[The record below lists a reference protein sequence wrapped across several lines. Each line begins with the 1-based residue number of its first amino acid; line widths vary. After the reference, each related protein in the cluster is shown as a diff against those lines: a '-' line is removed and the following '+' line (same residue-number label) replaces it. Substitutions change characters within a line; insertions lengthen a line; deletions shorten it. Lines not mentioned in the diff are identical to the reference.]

1 MKIGQLF
8 VTGYDDSKFGTIPH
22 TSLKWILL
30 ANLLAI
36 LPHFPHLPIWLF
48 IFSMLCLLYRIL
60 IFKRMVRF
68 FGRFIS
74 VLLVFMAG
82 VGIFLE
88 YRGSFGVAAGIALLV
103 MSYSMKL
110 LEMKDRRD
118 AYTQVILGYFVL
130 ATEFLFDTS
139 WLVCLYLSV
148 VMIMITAALVGLNQS
163 QVEGRSRETFKVAFK
178 LSWQA
183 LPMML
188 FLFVFFPRMDP
199 FWAIDV
205 SDTQSNVGLRESM
218 EPGDF
223 NKLGQLNQLAFR
235 AEFNGVI
242 PHHSLLYWRGMV
254 FSDFD
259 GVKWSVHSQD
269 KHFHQQ
275 DYRFPPH
282 DIAYDGPSLHYRV
295 LMEPSGQN
303 NLFALDMPREQL
315 SDVTMTR
322 NFSLIRNAPINQ
334 PYGYEIESYL
344 TYKAQ
349 LDLPLAERV
358 IDLALPEG
366 VNPKAHDL
374 VDEWMN
380 SVANDHQAFL
390 NKVLTWFREDNFV
403 YTLSPRQVGDNTI
416 DNFLFDTKEGYCA
429 YYASAFVFMMRSAGI
444 PARVVAGYMGGDVN
458 PLGDYV
464 LVKQYAAHAWAEVW
478 LEGQGWIRV
487 DPTSAVAP
495 ERIRDSIED
504 LLEKEGD
511 TSDTRLVAIN
521 YPSSRI
527 LRKLQHSFDYVSF
540 RWRKWVVGYDRATQ
554 EEFFSRLFPG
564 VSTAVVA
571 LVAMSVFGV
580 IVVVLAWVLF
590 HMAPKLKPRPM
601 DVAYLKFCRLLK
613 RWNIVRFTGEPPVTF
628 YNRART
634 LRPEC
639 EAVLGAVTDLYMQQF
654 APQFDAAHDEKKLAK
669 DIRQLGRDLVKKK
682 IMRKKSS

>member
-1 MKIGQLF
+1 MGQLF
-8 VTGYDDSKFGTIPH
+8 VTGYADSKFGTIPH
-22 TSLKWILL
+22 TSLKWILI
-30 ANLLAI
+30 ANFLAI

-48 IFSMLCLLYRIL
+48 VFSMLCLIYRIL

-74 VLLVFMAG
+74 VLLVLLAG
-82 VGIFLE
+82 LGIFLE
-88 YRGSFGVAAGIALLV
+88 YRGNFGVAAGIALLV
-103 MSYSMKL
+103 MSFSMKL

-148 VMIMITAALVGLNQS
+148 VMVMITAALVGLNQS
-163 QVEGRSRETFKVAFK
+163 QVEPRSRETFNVAFK

-188 FLFVFFPRMDP
+188 FLFIFFPRMDP

-205 SDTQSNVGLRESM
+205 SDTQNSAGLRESM

-223 NKLGQLNQLAFR
+223 NKLGQLNTLAFR

-259 GVKWSVHSQD
+259 GVRWSVNSQD
-269 KHFHQQ
+269 KQFNSSPA
-275 DYRFPPH
+275 RFPPH
-282 DIAYDGPSLHYRV
+282 DIVYDGSSLQYRV

-303 NLFALDMPREQL
+303 HLFALDMPRERL

-322 NFSLIRNAPINQ
+322 SFSLMRNAPINQ
-334 PYGYEIESYL
+334 PYGYEVETYL
-344 TYKAQ
+344 SYKAQ
-349 LDLPLAERV
+349 LELPLAERV
-358 IDLALPEG
+358 IDLALPEE
-366 VNPKAHDL
+366 VNPKTRAL
-374 VDEWMN
+374 VKDWMDD
-380 SVANDHQAFL
+380 VANDQQAFL
-390 NKVLTWFREDNFV
+390 AKVLGWFREDNFV
-403 YTLSPRQVGDNTI
+403 YTLSPKKVGDNTI

-478 LEGQGWIRV
+478 LPDQGWVRV

-511 TSDTRLVAIN
+511 TADTRLIALN

-564 VSTAVVA
+564 ISTAVVA
-571 LVAMSVFGV
+571 LVAMSVFGC

-590 HMAPKLKPRPM
+590 NMAPKVTSRPM
-601 DVAYLKFCRLLK
+601 DVAYLKFCGLLK
-613 RWNIVRFTGEPPVTF
+613 RWRIERNAGEPPVTF
-628 YNRART
+628 YHRARA

-639 EAVLGAVTDLYMQQF
+639 ESTLGAVTDLYMQQYG
-654 APQFDAAHDEKKLAK
+654 PQFDAVHQEKRLAK
-669 DIRQLGRDLVKKK
+669 EIKRLARELKKVKK
-682 IMRKKSS
+682 